1 MSNDDIIRMAREAG
15 FSTGTR
21 DYADGNGGH
30 PFVTPVAS
38 GSCLPEIERFAALVE
53 AKASEKER
61 EAMVAEAAK
70 RGLAMKNEDP
80 FEDYVRDIAND
91 RARG

>member
-1 MSNDDIIRMAREAG
+1 MTTQTEAERLAGYLDDCNRLDLTIPEAAAELRRQAS
-15 FSTGTR
+15 FINQLMNEVER
-21 DYADGNGGH
+21 LNKAVAD
-30 PFVTPVAS
+30 
-38 GSCLPEIERFAALVE
+38 
-53 AKASEKER
+53 ER

-91 RARG
+91 RARSNT